1 MVPVEQTVQMLE
13 RVEPQGPPI
22 LSIYVLTDPS
32 TAPGRNLHAQL
43 ADLERSLSAN
53 VDGGESHREALNREM
68 EAVRRFLDSLDTPPR
83 SLAVFSSSGRGLFH
97 AVPLTVRV
105 TPQAYWDSTPYLRP
119 LRAALDE
126 FERVLVALV
135 DKERARLF
143 RVFVD
148 QIEEVESFEDLV
160 PGKHKQG
167 GWSQARYQ
175 RHHEAHVYWHVQR
188 AAEAIARLA
197 DQERVDRILV
207 SATPEVMAELRHLM
221 PKPLRSR
228 MMEFRVP
235 MRATPAEVLASVQ
248 EVERDLE
255 RDEERELLRHL
266 EEHRGRGTAAFGP
279 REVLEAVVQQ
289 RAYVLVVD
297 PRVAVEGGRCERC
310 GLLSPS
316 PGPTAC
322 SACGGPV
329 RAVSDLVEVLAEHVE
344 SQGGR
349 VEEVRG
355 PAANRLEELGGIAAL
370 LRYPVAAP
378 AS

>member
-1 MVPVEQTVQMLE
+1 
-13 RVEPQGPPI
+13 
-22 LSIYVLTDPS
+22 
-32 TAPGRNLHAQL
+32 
-43 ADLERSLSAN
+43 
-53 VDGGESHREALNREM
+53 
-68 EAVRRFLDSLDTPPR
+68 
-83 SLAVFSSSGRGLFH
+83 
-97 AVPLTVRV
+97 
-105 TPQAYWDSTPYLRP
+105 
-119 LRAALDE
+119 
-126 FERVLVALV
+126 
-135 DKERARLF
+135 
-143 RVFVD
+143 
-148 QIEEVESFEDLV
+148 
-160 PGKHKQG
+160 
-167 GWSQARYQ
+167 
-175 RHHEAHVYWHVQR
+175 
-188 AAEAIARLA
+188 
-197 DQERVDRILV
+197 
-207 SATPEVMAELRHLM
+207 
-221 PKPLRSR
+221 
-228 MMEFRVP
+228 

-279 REVLEAVVQQ
+279 HEVLEAVVQQ

-310 GLLSPS
+310 GLLSLS
-316 PGPTAC
+316 PEPTAC

-355 PAANRLEELGGIAAL
+355 PAADRLEELGGIAAL